1 MPLTR
6 LTANTP
12 EGGTVKST
20 RVTMKDVSVAAGVS
34 QATVSFVLNDKP
46 GETISP
52 ETRDRVRRAA
62 ADLGYRPNGAARAL
76 REGTSRIVIL
86 NVARL
91 PHGGTGLAAFIDA
104 LDAELEHLDHM
115 LLVRYRAGSDDI
127 ERMTAM
133 VAPRAVLD
141 LDRIY
146 NSPDAEAEVAD
157 GGWTEG
163 LAAHTAVQLRH
174 LVDGG
179 HTTIGMALPDG
190 RPELE
195 RLAALRLDYARRTLG
210 DLGLEGPPTL
220 TMGAGVDED
229 RTALSDFIDRHPAVT
244 AIAALDDD
252 TALRVLA
259 ASRALDLPVPGRL
272 AVIGF
277 DDAGAGELVSP
288 SLTSVRIDTAAF
300 GRRLA
305 RQVLGLP
312 EGDAAPTPSPATVI
326 RRRSA

>member
-1 MPLTR
+1 M
-6 LTANTP
+6 
-12 EGGTVKST
+12 KST

-46 GETISP
+46 TESISP

-62 ADLGYRPNGAARAL
+62 AELGYRPNGAARAL

-104 LDAELEHLDHM
+104 LDAELERLDHM
-115 LLVRYRAGSDDI
+115 LLVRYRTGADDI
-127 ERMTAM
+127 ERLTAM

-141 LDRIY
+141 LDRLY
-146 NSPDAEAEVAD
+146 NSPDADAEEAD

-163 LAAHTAVQLRH
+163 LAAHTAVQVRH
-174 LVDGG
+174 LVDRG
-179 HTTIGMALPDG
+179 HTRLAFAAPAA
-190 RPELE
+190 RPELSRIAE
-195 RLAALRLDYARRTLG
+195 LRRDYADRVMDRLRMPRPRPLVMG
-210 DLGLEGPPTL
+210 PTL
-220 TMGAGVDED
+220 ADD
-229 RTALSDFIDRHPAVT
+229 RRNLADLLERDPEVT
-244 AIAALDDD
+244 AVAALDDE

-259 ASRALDLPVPGRL
+259 AAGALGVGVPERL

-277 DDAGAGELVSP
+277 DDAGAGELVTP
-288 SLTSVRIDTAAF
+288 ALTTVRIDTAAF

-305 RQVLGLP
+305 RVVLGLP
-312 EGDAAPTPSPATVI
+312 PGAEAPAPARVVQ
-326 RRRSA
+326 RASA

>member
-1 MPLTR
+1 M
-6 LTANTP
+6 
-12 EGGTVKST
+12 KST

-34 QATVSFVLNDKP
+34 PATVSFVLNDKP
-46 GETISP
+46 TETISP
-52 ETRDRVRRAA
+52 ETRERVRRAA
-62 ADLGYRPNGAARAL
+62 AELGYVPNGAARAL

-104 LDAELEHLDHM
+104 LDGELERLDHM
-115 LLVRYRAGSDDI
+115 LLVRYRPGSADI

-146 NSPDAEAEVAD
+146 NSPDAETAD

-163 LAAHTAVQLRH
+163 LAAHTAVQFRY
-174 LVDGG
+174 LVDLG
-179 HTTIGMALPDG
+179 HTRIAMALPTD
-190 RPELE
+190 RSELD
-195 RLAALRLDYARRTLG
+195 RLAALRLDYAARILAAV
-210 DLGLEGPPTL
+210 DLEAPLPL
-220 TMGAGVDED
+220 VMGRDLDED
-229 RTALSDFIDRHPAVT
+229 RRALSDFLDGHPEVT
-244 AIAALDDD
+244 AVAGLDDD

-259 ASRALDLPVPGRL
+259 AARTLDIAVPQRL

-288 SLTSVRIDTAAF
+288 ALTTVRIDTAGF

-305 RQVLGLP
+305 REVLDLP
-312 EGDAAPTPSPATVI
+312 ADDSAAAPTPATVI
-326 RRRSA
+326 RRQSA

>member
-1 MPLTR
+1 MR
-6 LTANTP
+6 S
-12 EGGTVKST
+12 K

-46 GETISP
+46 TETISP
-52 ETRDRVRRAA
+52 ETRERVRRAA
-62 ADLGYRPNGAARAL
+62 AELGYVPNGSARAL

-104 LDAELEHLDHM
+104 LDAELERLDHM

-127 ERMTAM
+127 ERLTAM
-133 VAPRAVLD
+133 VSPRAVLD

-146 NSPDAEAEVAD
+146 DSPDAEQAD

-163 LAAHTAVQLRH
+163 LAAHTAVQIRH
-174 LVDGG
+174 LVETG
-179 HTTIGMALPDG
+179 HEQVGFALPRSRVAAG
-190 RPELE
+190 LA
-195 RLAALRLDYARRTLG
+195 RLAALRVGYARRVLEDLRMPQPHTLTLG
-210 DLGLEGPPTL
+210 ATAD
-220 TMGAGVDED
+220 DD
-229 RTALSDFIDRHPAVT
+229 RRSLAEFVERHPQVT
-244 AIAALDDD
+244 AVAALDDE

-259 ASRALDLPVPGRL
+259 AASALGIEVPGRL

-277 DDAGAGELVSP
+277 DDAGLGEFATP
-288 SLTSVRIDTAAF
+288 SLTTVRIDTAAF

-305 RQVLGLP
+305 RVTLGLP
-312 EGDAAPTPSPATVI
+312 VDPAAPTPAAAVVV
-326 RRRSA
+326 RRDSA

>member
-1 MPLTR
+1 M
-6 LTANTP
+6 
-12 EGGTVKST
+12 KST

-62 ADLGYRPNGAARAL
+62 AELGYVPNGAARAL

-104 LDAELEHLDHM
+104 LDAELERLDHM
-115 LLVRYRAGSDDI
+115 LLVRYRPGSADI

-146 NSPDAEAEVAD
+146 NSPDTDAETAD
-157 GGWTEG
+157 GDWTEG
-163 LAAHTAVQLRH
+163 LAAHTAVQVRH
-174 LVDGG
+174 LVDLG
-179 HTTIGMALPDG
+179 HTRIGMALPAG
-190 RPELE
+190 RAELD
-195 RLAALRLDYARRTLG
+195 RLAALRLDYAARTLADHG
-210 DLGLEGPPTL
+210 LDAPLPLVMGRDL
-220 TMGAGVDED
+220 DED
-229 RTALSDFIDRHPAVT
+229 RRALAEFLDRHPDVT
-244 AIAALDDD
+244 AVAGLDDD

-259 ASRALDLPVPGRL
+259 AARILEVAVPQRL

-288 SLTSVRIDTAAF
+288 SLTTVRIDTAGF

-305 RQVLGLP
+305 REVLGLP
-312 EGDAAPTPSPATVI
+312 EDPGAAAPTPATVI
-326 RRRSA
+326 RRQST